1 MQLKRAV
8 IPMSPYIPKE
18 ITEEVN
24 VTPASPLVNLAYLAA
39 TVAFVGA
46 LVYGGLGLIATRLAV
61 RIDPKT
67 EESIGAAMTATIPF
81 QTAADDSR
89 VAYLADLLAELE
101 ADVPQ
106 TTLGEAAYPPLKV
119 SILSTEAENA
129 MVTAGS
135 YMFVTDGLLENVESE
150 NELAF
155 VLAHELGH
163 LQHRDPLKALGRSL
177 AWVTLSSVLGLGQ
190 GGDAIVGAANL
201 ANLSYS
207 RSQETA
213 ADDFALELIMT
224 HYQHADHSLGFFQ
237 RAQAEEPNW
246 GALGKVAEWQQ
257 THPLTGDR
265 IRRLERTAGKKGW
278 ATTGEATP
286 LPEFIGCQNFKP
298 CQ

>member
-1 MQLKRAV
+1 
-8 IPMSPYIPKE
+8 MSPYVPKE

-24 VTPASPLVNLAYLAA
+24 VTPVNPLVNLAYLTV

-46 LVYGGLGLIATRLAV
+46 LAYGSLGLVASSLAT

-67 EESIGAAMTATIPF
+67 EESIGAAMTAALPF
-81 QTAADDSR
+81 ETAADDSR
-89 VAYLADLLAELE
+89 VAYLEDLLAELE

-119 SILSTEAENA
+119 SILDTEVENA

-135 YMFVTDGLLENVESE
+135 YLFVTDGLLQNVESE

-177 AWVTLSSVLGLGQ
+177 VWVTLSSLLGLGQ
-190 GGDAIVGAANL
+190 GGDTIVGMANL
-201 ANLSYS
+201 ADLSYS
-207 RSQETA
+207 RGQETA
-213 ADDFALELIMT
+213 ADDFALELIVT
-224 HYQHADHSLGFFQ
+224 HYQHAGHSLGFFQ
-237 RAQAEEPNW
+237 RAQAEELDL
-246 GALGKVAEWQQ
+246 GALSKVAEWQQ
-257 THPLTGDR
+257 THPITGDR
-265 IRRLERTAGKKGW
+265 IRHLERTLDQKGW
-278 ATTGEATP
+278 ATTGAAAP
-286 LPEFIGCQNFKP
+286 LPEFIGCQNFEP